1 VLKKYDRELT
11 RFHEFMAKRSQF
23 FPQEIA
29 LDDLTEFRAGWK
41 HLYPSSTTRA
51 KVQERLRAFLRYCY
65 ESQLID
71 RVPKLSPIKVDEV
84 PTLPLSAAQYKK
96 LLKVIPDEFTG
107 AKPCQ
112 SKKELA

>member
-1 VLKKYDRELT
+1 
-11 RFHEFMAKRSQF
+11 MAKRSKF
-23 FPQEIA
+23 FPREIA

-71 RVPKLSPIKVDEV
+71 RVPRLSPIKVDEV
-84 PTLPLSAAQYKK
+84 PTLPLSAAQYK
-96 LLKVIPDEFTG
+96 
-107 AKPCQ
+107 
-112 SKKELA
+112 

>member
-1 VLKKYDRELT
+1 
-11 RFHEFMAKRSQF
+11 
-23 FPQEIA
+23 
-29 LDDLTEFRAGWK
+29 
-41 HLYPSSTTRA
+41 
-51 KVQERLRAFLRYCY
+51 
-65 ESQLID
+65 LID